1 MEKAESIAIKK
12 YKAKSK
18 NRRIEITLW
27 KNTSD
32 GNMFFQVQTKRLVD
46 FKLRQITT
54 VDNIY
59 TVETMVL
66 LSELS
71 NDFCHDPVVKK
82 AINPFMKFGEWDCKA
97 INFKKDEK

>member
-1 MEKAESIAIKK
+1 MEEVKAKAIKK

-27 KNTSD
+27 ENESD
-32 GNMFFQVQTKRLVD
+32 GSLFFQVQTKRLID
-46 FKLRQITT
+46 FKLRQITV

-71 NDFCHDPVVKK
+71 ADFCDNPVVKK
-82 AINPFMKFGEWDCKA
+82 AINPFMKFGQWNCSE
-97 INFKKDEK
+97 IN

>member
-1 MEKAESIAIKK
+1 MEEVKAKAIKK

-27 KNTSD
+27 ENESD
-32 GNMFFQVQTKRLVD
+32 GSLFFQVQTKRLID
-46 FKLRQITT
+46 FKLRQITSL
-54 VDNIY
+54 DNVY

-71 NDFCHDPVVKK
+71 ADFCHDPVVKK
-82 AINPFMKFGEWDCKA
+82 VINPFMKFGEWDCKA
-97 INFKKDEK
+97 INYVEK